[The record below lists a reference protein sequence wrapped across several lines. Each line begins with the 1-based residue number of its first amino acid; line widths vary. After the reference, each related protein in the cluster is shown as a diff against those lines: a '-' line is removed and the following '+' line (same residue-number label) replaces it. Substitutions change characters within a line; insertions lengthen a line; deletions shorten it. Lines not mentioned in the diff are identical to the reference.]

1 MHFSLPNLQLTSDP
15 RWDFT
20 CPTKTKPTHG
30 LLMQVKNTNQNHQQP
45 PHLITSLLAPIG
57 HDGKTTHTLILP
69 QAGCLS
75 NKLSH
80 SPSTEYRTVK
90 FLSLMQSKHFTSK
103 KNPTSYTSLVQ
114 HGFRW
119 QLVFLQM
126 ENNQHNEKRVSNSA
140 LKKQQLLQSLEHEET
155 RAL

>member
-69 QAGCLS
+69 QAG
-75 NKLSH
+75 H
-80 SPSTEYRTVK
+80 DAST
-90 FLSLMQSKHFTSK
+90 
-103 KNPTSYTSLVQ
+103 TSLATAQVLNTEQ
-114 HGFRW
+114 
-119 QLVFLQM
+119 
-126 ENNQHNEKRVSNSA
+126 SNS
-140 LKKQQLLQSLEHEET
+140 
-155 RAL
+155 